1 MSLISGKGYKT
12 RLFNW
17 QDELWDRKLGV
28 QTFGFHPGSGEP
40 GKPNWFLH
48 YAPTPY
54 DRIQTLYE
62 MIGLNNDDVVV
73 DLGAGLGRS
82 VFLARHLGVR
92 KATGVDIV
100 PELIDKANISLKHSG
115 MDRVDFICSNATEY
129 VFDNVTVL
137 FMAHSFGDD
146 ILRIVTKNLERSR
159 KNLRVIY
166 INPICDYVFEEAG
179 WLECFG
185 RIEQRKQGL
194 VPKTNAFGASI
205 WRTRR

>member
-1 MSLISGKGYKT
+1 MTFIAGKGYKT
-12 RLFNW
+12 RLLNW
-17 QDELWDRKLGV
+17 QDEIWDRRLGV
-28 QTFGFHPGSGEP
+28 KTFGFHPGSGEP

-54 DRIQTLYE
+54 DRIKTLFE
-62 MIGLNNDDVVV
+62 MVGLNDQDVVV

-82 VFLARHLGVR
+82 VFLARHLGAR

-100 PELIDKANISLKHSG
+100 PSLIDGANESLKNSG
-115 MDRVDFICSNATEY
+115 MDGVEFICSNATEY
-129 VFDNVTVL
+129 VFNDVTVL

-146 ILRIVTKNLERSR
+146 ILRIVTKNIERSR

-166 INPICDYVFEEAG
+166 VNPICDYVFAEAG
-179 WLECFG
+179 WLEGFG

-194 VPKTNAFGASI
+194 IPKTNAFAASV
-205 WRTRR
+205 WRAR